1 MSPLQTVLDALTN
14 DGTHED
20 GCPDSN
26 YCFNTECDYCQPI
39 HAMRELNAIAVV
51 KRMMQAEPVIEVV
64 RMPDHWKDRFF
75 YADSRSYISESSIS
89 KLPIGT
95 KLYTHPA
102 PQPVPPHECKTYEE
116 KLAYAAGWWK
126 ALEANSAQPST
137 DDNLRLKFESE
148 YRRLYPVL
156 CDIRPNKFERDGE
169 DSYAETIVNVAWNLF
184 KAAQPVREPLTAQ
197 VLHDFSPIFGGDK

>member
-1 MSPLQTVLDALTN
+1 MQYTVETLIALADLYSDAERSDYLTGESSSLWYRENLRTALTEALGYSDVSLIN
-14 DGTHED
+14 EG
-20 GCPDSN
+20 N
-26 YCFNTECDYCQPI
+26 K
-39 HAMRELNAIAVV
+39 A
-51 KRMMQAEPVIEVV
+51 
-64 RMPDHWKDRFF
+64 
-75 YADSRSYISESSIS
+75 
-89 KLPIGT
+89 
-95 KLYTHPA
+95 
-102 PQPVPPHECKTYEE
+102 QPVPPHECKTYEE

-156 CDIRPNKFERDGE
+156 CDIRPNKFERDDE

>member
-1 MSPLQTVLDALTN
+1 MQHTVDSLMALHDDAAEKRHANGAPVYNTVSAHAREALRTALTEAL
-14 DGTHED
+14 T
-20 GCPDSN
+20 
-26 YCFNTECDYCQPI
+26 
-39 HAMRELNAIAVV
+39 
-51 KRMMQAEPVIEVV
+51 
-64 RMPDHWKDRFF
+64 
-75 YADSRSYISESSIS
+75 
-89 KLPIGT
+89 
-95 KLYTHPA
+95 
-102 PQPVPPHECKTYEE
+102 QPVPPHECKTYEE